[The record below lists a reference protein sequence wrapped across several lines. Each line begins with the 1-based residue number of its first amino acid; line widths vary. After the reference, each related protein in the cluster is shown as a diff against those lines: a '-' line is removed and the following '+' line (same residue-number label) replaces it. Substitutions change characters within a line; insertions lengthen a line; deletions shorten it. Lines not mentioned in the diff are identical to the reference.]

1 MLDISFLSQ
10 LLYLCMFPCC
20 FLSRVRWTL
29 RITQLKMF
37 AILNMMLTIILEGTH
52 LERYWQY
59 FFSQLFAWPFWLLW
73 RDGEEMGGSFVISV
87 IMLQLS
93 VCRSTYCCGTEN
105 FTIIG

>member
-59 FFSQLFAWPFWLLW
+59 FFFSTFCMAFLAAV
-73 RDGEEMGGSFVISV
+73 GG
-87 IMLQLS
+87 
-93 VCRSTYCCGTEN
+93 GGGN
-105 FTIIG
+105 GG